1 MASDGFDPLAKTNFS
16 LARRRTFFSFKIPIH
31 DFHEQNNLFHLNSIR
46 CKDRHRCYNY
56 IGSTTITVVF
66 ASGRNCHTTSQLAA
80 EKHSFL
86 SKCRFTI
93 SREHNNSFHYN
104 LFPSCKHKHRYYID
118 IIQIFEHLR
127 FFNCLKACVTSRCC
141 VHETWSLEFRMI
153 SRMTNHYLQVVHL
166 SFVAFYKQ
174 KSQPIIRRFN

>member
-1 MASDGFDPLAKTNFS
+1 MKICERLTFQLASPVASDGFDPLAKINFS
-16 LARRRTFFSFKIPIH
+16 LARRTFFSFKIPIH
-31 DFHEQNNLFHLNSIR
+31 DFHVQNNSFHLNSIR

-104 LFPSCKHKHRYYID
+104 VFPSCKHKHRYYID
-118 IIQIFEHLR
+118 IIQIFKHLR

-141 VHETWSLEFRMI
+141 MHETPHDF
-153 SRMTNHYLQVVHL
+153 THD
-166 SFVAFYKQ
+166 
-174 KSQPIIRRFN
+174 

>member
-1 MASDGFDPLAKTNFS
+1 MVHITDHYFSLLQGSRLTFQLASPVASGGFDPLAKANFS

-31 DFHEQNNLFHLNSIR
+31 DFHEQNNSFHLNSIR
-46 CKDRHRCYNY
+46 SKDRNWCYNY
-56 IGSTTITVVF
+56 IGSTTITEVF
-66 ASGRNCHTTSQLAA
+66 PSGRNCHTTSQLAA

-118 IIQIFEHLR
+118 VIQIFENLR
-127 FFNCLKACVTSRCC
+127 FLIVWKRVWPPDAACMK
-141 VHETWSLEFRMI
+141 HD
-153 SRMTNHYLQVVHL
+153 
-166 SFVAFYKQ
+166 
-174 KSQPIIRRFN
+174 P

>member
-31 DFHEQNNLFHLNSIR
+31 NFHEQNNLFLLNSIR

-56 IGSTTITVVF
+56 IGSTTITKVF
-66 ASGRNCHTTSQLAA
+66 PSGRNCHTTSQLAA
-80 EKHSFL
+80 KKHSFL

-104 LFPSCKHKHRYYID
+104 LFPSCKLNTSIDIID
-118 IIQIFEHLR
+118 IIQIFGNLR

-141 VHETWSLEFRMI
+141 GHETWSLEF
-153 SRMTNHYLQVVHL
+153 RMTNHYLQVVHL

-174 KSQPIIRRFN
+174 ESTNHSPF